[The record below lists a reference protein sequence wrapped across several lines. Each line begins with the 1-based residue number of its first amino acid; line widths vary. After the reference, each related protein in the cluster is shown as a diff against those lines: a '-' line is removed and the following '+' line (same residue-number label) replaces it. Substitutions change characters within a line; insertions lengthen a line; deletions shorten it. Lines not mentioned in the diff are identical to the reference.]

1 MLKRTK
7 GRLLLTLLVVTGLA
21 GKITDTT
28 ITSKERKFLV
38 SELKDTKS
46 AIQSTVKGLS
56 EKQLNYKS
64 APDRWSIRECV
75 YHITLAEN
83 NLWNLLETAMKN
95 PPTPEKRREVTVSDD
110 DLLKGIT
117 DRTEKRQAPEVIR
130 PDKAS
135 WKNTQEALAAFK
147 LSRGNHL
154 KYAKT
159 TTEDLRNHIIDLPF
173 GKVDAYQFMLFMA
186 GHSQRHLLQIK
197 EIKADPGFPRE

>member
-21 GKITDTT
+21 GKMTDTT
-28 ITSKERKFLV
+28 ITAKERKFLV
-38 SELKDTKS
+38 NELKDTKS

-56 EKQLNYKS
+56 EKQLTYKS
-64 APDRWSIRECV
+64 APERWSIQECV
-75 YHITLAEN
+75 YHITLAES
-83 NLWNLLETAMKN
+83 NLWNILEEAMKN
-95 PPTPEKRREVTVSDD
+95 PPTPEKRSEIKVSDD

-117 DRTEKRQAPEVIR
+117 DRSEKRQAPETIR
-130 PDKAS
+130 PDKS
-135 WKNTQEALAAFK
+135 PWKNTQEALAAFK
-147 LSRGNHL
+147 VSRGNHL

-197 EIKADPGFPRE
+197 EVKADPGFPKQ

>member
-21 GKITDTT
+21 GKMTDTT

-56 EKQLNYKS
+56 DAQLNYKS

-75 YHITLAEN
+75 YHITLAES
-83 NLWNLLETAMKN
+83 NLWNILEAAMKN
-95 PPTPEKRREVTVSDD
+95 PPTPEKRKEVTVSDD
-110 DLLKGIT
+110 ALLKGIT
-117 DRTEKRQAPEVIR
+117 DRSEKRQAPETIR
-130 PDKAS
+130 PDKAP

-147 LSRGNHL
+147 LSRNNHL

-159 TTEDLRNHIIDLPF
+159 TTEDLRNHIIELPF

-197 EIKADPGFPRE
+197 EIKADPGFPKQ